1 MDNFLKVLTNKF
13 KYAIK
18 VIKNIGTDNNFEIFD
33 LEDKRFI
40 AFDRALKIAENSL
53 IDLMKEIRN
62 IKRETKKENQ

>member
-1 MDNFLKVLTNKF
+1 MNQLGSAWKCSK
-13 KYAIK
+13 
-18 VIKNIGTDNNFEIFD
+18 
-33 LEDKRFI
+33 KRFI